1 MGADVE
7 GFDSC
12 GCALARHV
20 PETIVSTAATTS
32 ADFLPMNVS
41 SEKAIELRC
50 DPRWAV
56 HHVAPWT
63 ARRQSARCRPLDR
76 RAKAHPRRGRHPLTP
91 NPQYRGEARN
101 FFVASEAHH
110 SQVTCGDINTGYS
123 LRACRRETFP
133 EPGINNL
140 WRRTLSSALYRPRP

>member
-56 HHVAPWT
+56 HHVAPWN
-63 ARRQSARCRPLDR
+63 ARRQSAHCRRVQREPVGEKHFPNQESITYG
-76 RAKAHPRRGRHPLTP
+76 AGHCHPLSTGGGRSP
-91 NPQYRGEARN
+91 FDSEKAGE
-101 FFVASEAHH
+101 
-110 SQVTCGDINTGYS
+110 
-123 LRACRRETFP
+123 
-133 EPGINNL
+133 
-140 WRRTLSSALYRPRP
+140 